1 MNEPSVGPRRGF
13 LKRGRDGAAGVIAA
27 GALAIARSAHAAGND
42 TIRVA
47 LIGCGGRGTGAAA
60 NCLNVKGPIKL
71 VAVADVF
78 DQRARGAQASLKNQY
93 GDKVDIPAD
102 RVFVGF
108 DAYQKAIAS
117 GVDLV
122 ILATPPGFRP
132 MQYKATVEAGKHV
145 FMEKPCCID
154 APGFRVLMEANQL
167 AERKGLK
174 VGVGLQRRH
183 EPHYV
188 ETVQRI
194 HDGAIGDLLLLRT
207 YGNIGNL
214 WSRGR
219 QAGDTEM
226 MYQLRNWQYFVH
238 FGGDHIV
245 EQHVHNLDVANW
257 VLATDGNA
265 RQAHPIEASGS
276 GGRQR
281 RDELPDTGHIYDHHF
296 VEFTYA
302 NGVKLF
308 SQCRQM
314 PGCWGSVEEAAV
326 GRKGTSNCAGTISG
340 QTWWNYNGPRGNAYD
355 QEHVDL
361 IRAIRQGDKYHE
373 GWHGATSSMTAVLGR
388 MATYSGQVVRWED
401 VVAKGSSLLPERLAW
416 DAQPPIL
423 PDDKG
428 SYRHAVAAPGVY
440 KAY

>member
-1 MNEPSVGPRRGF
+1 MNEPSIGPRRGF
-13 LKRGRDGAAGVIAA
+13 LRQGLAGAAGIVAA
-27 GALAIARSAHAAGND
+27 GALGIARSAHAAGDD

-60 NCLNVKGPIKL
+60 NCLNVKGRIKL

-108 DAYQKAIAS
+108 DAYQKAIAC

-132 MQYKATVEAGKHV
+132 VQYKAAVEAGKHV

-154 APGFRVLMEANQL
+154 APGFRALMEANETAQ
-167 AERKGLK
+167 RKGLK
-174 VGVGLQRRH
+174 IGVGLQRRH
-183 EPHYV
+183 EPNYV
-188 ETVQRI
+188 ETVKRI
-194 HDGAIGDLLLLRT
+194 HDGAVGDPLLLRV
-207 YGNIGNL
+207 YWNMGSL

-219 QAGDTEM
+219 WAGDTEM

-257 VLATDGNA
+257 VMA
-265 RQAHPIEASGS
+265 REGDPRKAHPVEASGS

-281 RDELPDTGHIYDHHF
+281 RDEFPDTGHIYDHHF

-302 NGVKLF
+302 DGVKLF
-308 SQCRQM
+308 SQCRQIR
-314 PGCWGSVEEAAV
+314 GCWGSVEEAV
-326 GRKGTSNCAGTISG
+326 IGPKGASNCAGTISG
-340 QTWWNYNGPRGNAYD
+340 QTWWNYNGPRINSYD
-355 QEHVDL
+355 QEHVGL
-361 IRAIRQGDKYHE
+361 IRAIRQGEKYHE

-388 MATYSGQVVRWED
+388 MASYSGQVVRWDEA
-401 VVAKGSSLLPERLAW
+401 VAKGPNLLPEKLAW
-416 DAQPPIL
+416 DAKPPIL
-423 PDDKG
+423 PDEKG
-428 SYRHAVAAPGVY
+428 SYRHAVAMPGVY